1 MQMLLLLKHVMQLE
15 TVKLGILG
23 VNSQFVNAYTEQ
35 KKALQNTAV
44 KAGAS
49 TFSNIEEDMNA
60 MEGAASKATENVIK
74 ISTGFPTCKYRT

>member
-1 MQMLLLLKHVMQLE
+1 MFTQ
-15 TVKLGILG
+15 
-23 VNSQFVNAYTEQ
+23 NSSYP
-35 KKALQNTAV
+35 LQNTAV

-74 ISTGFPTCKYRT
+74 IQQDFQRASI